1 MAPIPDGIDRI
12 TAIDIGVVHESV
24 CLVCVYM
31 PARGTAE
38 ADVEFR
44 KTQDELLGLIEKNR
58 LTHRIILGGDFNAS
72 LHRSETVKRDN
83 IIKSLWQNIGN
94 YPVNTTYMHEGTGAS
109 SKIEYWFLGEKND
122 EKVAIAS
129 PDPLN
134 GENATLISTGTYWN

>member
-1 MAPIPDGIDRI
+1 MAPIPDGSDRI
-12 TAIDIGVVHESV
+12 TAIDISTVHESV

-44 KTQDELLGLIEKNR
+44 ETQDELLELIEKNR

-83 IIKSLWQNIGN
+83 IIKSLWQNITCSSLA
-94 YPVNTTYMHEGTGAS
+94 TTPLKRLICMKAQELPQ
-109 SKIEYWFLGEKND
+109 KYWFLGEKND

-134 GENATLISTGTYWN
+134 MSDHLEIV